1 MKNVK
6 IIIATIILIL
16 GCINTGIFLL
26 GFLFGKFFC
35 GHFFEFINGANGPI
49 PTCGNIFNTFL
60 IFPLLFGLFLI
71 LIGTILLITR
81 KNKTLK

>member
-1 MKNVK
+1 
-6 IIIATIILIL
+6 
-16 GCINTGIFLL
+16 
-26 GFLFGKFFC
+26 
-35 GHFFEFINGANGPI
+35 
-49 PTCGNIFNTFL
+49 L